1 MNQKELDKQI
11 RYLRNEFSEKFDQLQ
26 KDQKLIWKAILKMAE
41 NVDTQK
47 EVIAEALK
55 LTNDVQKGSVDLFR
69 EMMDEIESLKHNKIP
84 KKYYFRLRNQKGR
97 DIVLA
102 TIIDKGKH
110 LFDNTIT
117 LPTTIKEINSNI
129 ETSIAKKKFGENS
142 SIQIK
147 EYLLDKNEKKL
158 NKDGSFL
165 ILTEKEIQLLEL
177 FEKNSKPISKKK
189 ILSLVWHYACLLYTS
204 PSPRDRQKSRMPSSA

>member
-47 EVIAEALK
+47 EVFAETLK

-110 LFDNTIT
+110 LFDNTIEEFV
-117 LPTTIKEINSNI
+117 LAFSGEKILVPPTKLKWLKTDVLAVYFIDRLCQEEWLEDYNI
-129 ETSIAKKKFGENS
+129 
-142 SIQIK
+142 
-147 EYLLDKNEKKL
+147 D
-158 NKDGSFL
+158 
-165 ILTEKEIQLLEL
+165 
-177 FEKNSKPISKKK
+177 KK
-189 ILSLVWHYACLLYTS
+189 ILDVFGIKQAG
-204 PSPRDRQKSRMPSSA
+204 QKRNNYYQINKNQRPTNHVIVDDLIAIIRENLKEILK

>member
-1 MNQKELDKQI
+1 MHKSDVIVLGSKTFISTLNELLP
-11 RYLRNEFSEKFDQLQ
+11 YLKFKISPVNVNNLKKSISINKLLLCDNEFLDNKNNIDLIKNSECIKILASEK
-26 KDQKLIWKAILKMAE
+26 
-41 NVDTQK
+41 N
-47 EVIAEALK
+47 
-55 LTNDVQKGSVDLFR
+55 
-69 EMMDEIESLKHNKIP
+69 NKNN
-84 KKYYFRLRNQKGR
+84 Y
-97 DIVLA
+97 
-102 TIIDKGKH
+102 

-117 LPTTIKEINSNI
+117 LPTTIKEINSII

-189 ILSLVWHYACLLYTS
+189 ILSLVWHYASDADTHTVETHIYRLRKKIADKFSDEKFIQNNKEGYYL
-204 PSPRDRQKSRMPSSA
+204 